1 MSNKHHPC
9 RLKNVPDQK
18 ENIGNVLKST
28 SVPTSFIK
36 DHSVLIKGIDGWK
49 SDEHFQQNYFY
60 GFIVEGGEKCD
71 WNALAKICRI
81 AECQLFTEVFRPV
94 LKLYNMWE
102 YRREQMTIQYHYTF
116 SDS

>member
-36 DHSVLIKGIDGWK
+36 DLSVLIKGIDGWK

-60 GFIVEGGEKCD
+60 GFIVEGGKSVIGTPSPRYVGLR
-71 WNALAKICRI
+71 NVNFSQK
-81 AECQLFTEVFRPV
+81 
-94 LKLYNMWE
+94 
-102 YRREQMTIQYHYTF
+102 F
-116 SDS
+116 SDRC